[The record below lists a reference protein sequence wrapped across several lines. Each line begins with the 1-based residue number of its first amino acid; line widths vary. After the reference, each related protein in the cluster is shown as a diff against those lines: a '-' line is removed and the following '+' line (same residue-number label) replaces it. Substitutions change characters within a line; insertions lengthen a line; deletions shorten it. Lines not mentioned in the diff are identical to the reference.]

1 MDKRGISTL
10 IATILIVLIAVVAV
24 GIIWAAIMPMIT
36 NASRLSQACSQVA
49 SIVINAQ
56 AGYTCYDQS
65 TNEILIMIS
74 RGSTEIE
81 LAGAQISILFQGT
94 SKSFEIEAGKEY
106 PNIRMITQT
115 EYGLPLE
122 TPGKNE
128 DKTYVIDSTDMS
140 TIEEVKLAPIIKVGI
155 SKKKCSVSSSITI
168 PKCVQS
174 PLYFDLNVT
183 AEI

>member
-1 MDKRGISTL
+1 MQTKRGISTL
-10 IATILIVLIAVVAV
+10 IATVLLILIAVVAI

-36 NASRLSQACSQVA
+36 NASRLSQACSQV
-49 SIVINAQ
+49 SIVINKE

-65 TNEILIMIS
+65 ANEILIMIS

-81 LAGAQISILFQGT
+81 LAGAQISILSQGA

-122 TPGKNE
+122 TPGMNE
-128 DKTYVIDSTDMS
+128 DRTYIIDST
-140 TIEEVKLAPIIKVGI
+140 
-155 SKKKCSVSSSITI
+155 
-168 PKCVQS
+168 
-174 PLYFDLNVT
+174 
-183 AEI
+183 